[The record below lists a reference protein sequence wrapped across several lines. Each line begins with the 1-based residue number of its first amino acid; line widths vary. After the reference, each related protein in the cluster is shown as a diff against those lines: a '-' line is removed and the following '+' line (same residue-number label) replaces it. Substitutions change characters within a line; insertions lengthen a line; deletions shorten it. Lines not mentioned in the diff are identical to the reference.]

1 MDDTSVGIV
10 KESLTLVDIILGHTR
25 HDGHGCRRGGRGIE
39 GSTVWLD
46 SGGSS
51 IEDGQ
56 LQVDGNGRGAIGGA
70 GIGRGGVDGNK
81 VDLGS
86 NIVRGIKDKGRV
98 RVGTVRGRQNERGNL
113 LSGSRVGHGAG
124 NINVS
129 WCTAHAHTHVSLV
142 IGDDR
147 DVVLITSAISAVPV
161 STSVMS
167 VTMMSIVIV
176 GSLVKWRKL
185 FLLHLTSRDD
195 PDSVSRV
202 ARLDIN
208 GPTVSMSMTVV
219 VDDGIGVLSV
229 ITNNIDLGRVSL
241 VVAINNNSVSMSAS
255 LDNSISMSTGLDD
268 RGIVSMSSSLDNG
281 GIIVASGGKE

>member
-1 MDDTSVGIV
+1 M
-10 KESLTLVDIILGHTR
+10 
-25 HDGHGCRRGGRGIE
+25 
-39 GSTVWLD
+39 
-46 SGGSS
+46 
-51 IEDGQ
+51 
-56 LQVDGNGRGAIGGA
+56 
-70 GIGRGGVDGNK
+70 
-81 VDLGS
+81 
-86 NIVRGIKDKGRV
+86 
-98 RVGTVRGRQNERGNL
+98 
-113 LSGSRVGHGAG
+113 SGSRIRHGAG
-124 NINVS
+124 NIDVS
-129 WCTAHAHTHVSLV
+129 WCTSHTHAHVSLV
-142 IGDDR
+142 VGDDC

-219 VDDGIGVLSV
+219 VDDGIGILSV

-241 VVAINNNSVSMSAS
+241 VVTINNKSVSM
-255 LDNSISMSTGLDD
+255 
-268 RGIVSMSSSLDNG
+268 
-281 GIIVASGGKE
+281 